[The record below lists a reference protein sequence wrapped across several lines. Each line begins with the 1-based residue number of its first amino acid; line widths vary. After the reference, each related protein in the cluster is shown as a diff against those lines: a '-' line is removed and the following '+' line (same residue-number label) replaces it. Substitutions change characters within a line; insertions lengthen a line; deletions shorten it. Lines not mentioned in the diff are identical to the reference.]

1 MGNVFVII
9 GTGIGWCFCTA
20 TSSLIS
26 SCCGNDKPSTIAPG
40 VHSGRKRSVFLLLFS
55 IGISLFYQYYV
66 GPAMKPSHIGGLN
79 PVLSYL
85 SESWMGGCDEYLDN
99 DDADDTLR
107 QKCSG
112 NNGVYRAAGSALVFY
127 LLAGIASYCKPS
139 ANREAWP
146 AKIALFIFLVI
157 GTIFIPN
164 DPLFS
169 PVFLN
174 IFRVGAIFFMIFNQ
188 LIIIDMAFNVNE
200 SWVEKSDKAELDEGE
215 GAGKKWLGA
224 LLASCAIL
232 VLGSLVAIGLMF
244 YYFTGCTTN
253 NIFITI
259 TLIAGIV
266 LTIIQLTGEE
276 ASLFTSSCIFAY
288 STYLC
293 YTAVTKN
300 PNAECNPQLG
310 EENFS
315 GIILGLIITLIGMAW
330 TGYSHTA
337 HRAVGEASDHAD
349 QNANE
354 DDAERT
360 PIGVTGVLLSSSNH
374 DGDSPNDGDG
384 NENQN
389 SIESFSSSWKIN
401 LILAFICC
409 WYAMCLT
416 SWGTVASA
424 GNVANPSAG
433 DVSMW
438 MVICSQ
444 WLMNLLYLWTLLAA
458 KIFPDRDFN

>member
-1 MGNVFVII
+1 MGNVFVCI

-20 TSSLIS
+20 SASLVS

-66 GPAMKPSHIGGLN
+66 GPAMKPSSN
-79 PVLSYL
+79 PALSYL
-85 SESWMGGCDEYLDN
+85 SEAWLGGCDQYLDN
-99 DDADDTLR
+99 DNGDDTLWE
-107 QKCSG
+107 KCSG

-146 AKIALFIFLVI
+146 AKIALFLFLVV

-200 SWVEKSDKAELDEGE
+200 SWVAKSDKAELDEGE
-215 GAGKKWLGA
+215 GAGRKWLFA

-232 VLGSLVAIGLMF
+232 VLGSLVAIGLMY
-244 YYFTGCTTN
+244 YYFTGCPTN
-253 NIFITI
+253 NAFITI

-300 PNAECNPQLG
+300 PKGECNPQLG
-310 EENFS
+310 QENIS
-315 GIILGLIITLIGMAW
+315 GIVLGLIITLIGMAW

-337 HRAVGEASDHAD
+337 HRAVGESSDHAE
-349 QNANE
+349 E
-354 DDAERT
+354 DEAEKT
-360 PIGVTGVLLSSSNH
+360 PTGVTGLVVSSSNH
-374 DGDSPNDGDG
+374 GATAEYGAVNDGDSPNDG
-384 NENQN
+384 NEN

-401 LILAFICC
+401 MILAFICC

-416 SWGTVASA
+416 SWGAVSSA

>member
-1 MGNVFVII
+1 
-9 GTGIGWCFCTA
+9 
-20 TSSLIS
+20 
-26 SCCGNDKPSTIAPG
+26 
-40 VHSGRKRSVFLLLFS
+40 
-55 IGISLFYQYYV
+55 
-66 GPAMKPSHIGGLN
+66 
-79 PVLSYL
+79 
-85 SESWMGGCDEYLDN
+85 MGGCDEYLDN

-337 HRAVGEASDHAD
+337 HRAVGEARCELFAIHCAIL
-349 QNANE
+349 QTFA
-354 DDAERT
+354 
-360 PIGVTGVLLSSSNH
+360 PINH
-374 DGDSPNDGDG
+374 SLTRLALALDSI
-384 NENQN
+384 
-389 SIESFSSSWKIN
+389 S
-401 LILAFICC
+401 LI
-409 WYAMCLT
+409 
-416 SWGTVASA
+416 
-424 GNVANPSAG
+424 
-433 DVSMW
+433 
-438 MVICSQ
+438 Q
-444 WLMNLLYLWTLLAA
+444 
-458 KIFPDRDFN
+458 